1 MQNLPRTP
9 SRESP
14 TMPGGGGGGG
24 AGDVVRPPT
33 QARGRRRR
41 QATSLPLDVIAEI
54 AARSD
59 LATVVRCAATC
70 RDVRGRVADPAFSHG
85 GLLRLRRTGRFV
97 LPLLRGHF
105 VERYYYNG
113 SDRKDELYLVDT
125 TGAADATRLIRASGG
140 VASRPAAAGGKNFS
154 RLEPLSSR
162 DGLLLVRKYY
172 EQPNRK
178 ELCVC
183 DPATGR
189 SQTLPPE
196 LNFPDAY
203 DKVRYVLLA
212 GDGEDGGAGTV
223 GRRFHVIKAHL
234 VAFHYLPRR
243 RYLQVQT
250 FSSEHGEWGP
260 YTKIPARQLQQYCTL
275 PENHLV
281 LAGVVHWLCGRSVL
295 KLHGREARVTTTTL
309 PASFPDPERPWPI
322 RRLLAVSADG
332 NLLVLVA
339 DDEKI
344 SAWEQSRHTAIWR
357 PRPWVVIEN
366 EEILRFNNV
375 VGLIERRST
384 SPVTIHLKWFAER
397 SGAVLI
403 GTYEYGFFWLDL
415 RSMKIVRWFLDPKIN
430 SGTVH
435 CPLEWGLS
443 SWVPTFSCTTL

>member
-1 MQNLPRTP
+1 M
-9 SRESP
+9 SSS
-14 TMPGGGGGGG
+14 GGDD
-24 AGDVVRPPT
+24 AAVIRSQT
-33 QARGRRRR
+33 EARGRRRR
-41 QATSLPLDVIAEI
+41 RMTSLPVKIIAEI

-59 LATVVRCAATC
+59 PATLVRCAATC
-70 RDVRGRVADPAFSHG
+70 RDVRRCVADPAFSVG
-85 GLLRLRRTGRFV
+85 GRLRLRRTGSFV
-97 LPLLRGHF
+97 FPLLRGHF
-105 VERYYYNG
+105 VERRYHC

-125 TGAADATRLIRASGG
+125 TGAADATRLLRAAGG
-140 VASRPAAAGGKNFS
+140 VASRPAAAGGKDFS

-172 EQPNRK
+172 KQPDHK

-196 LNFPDAY
+196 LKFPDAY

-223 GRRFHVIKAHL
+223 GRPFHVIKAHL
-234 VAFHYLPRR
+234 VAFHYLPRL

-260 YTKIPARQLQQYCTL
+260 YTEIPARQLQQYCTL

-309 PASFPDPERPWPI
+309 PASFPDPDRASWPN

-339 DDEKI
+339 DEEKI

-366 EEILRFNNV
+366 EEITRFNNV
-375 VGLIERRST
+375 VGLIERRSM
-384 SPVTIHLKWFAER
+384 SPVTIQLEWFAER

-403 GTYEYGFFWLDL
+403 STYDYGFFWLDL
-415 RSMKIVRWFLDPKIN
+415 HSMKIVRWFLDPKIT
-430 SGTVH
+430 SETVH
-435 CPLEWGLS
+435 CPVEWDLS
-443 SWVPTFSCTTL
+443 SWVPGFSCTL